1 MIQPWSCREAVK
13 LPGLW
18 QVVTWGNK
26 EPVKARQVPARVAV
40 AWLRSC
46 KEWIEAG
53 NREWRKLLLLVSD
66 NIFYNSK
73 LLFYFYAVAYQY
85 KTTKHRVTTYII
97 LYIYIY
103 YIPYPHLEICLK
115 EGNWDVGTPMQPF
128 HKLSIIEPVPQI
140 DTIWSQHPYWIVV
153 SDSTIQVVPRTQIHS
168 PFTVPL
174 KFNMSWWFRFF
185 RKNARLWMLPQG
197 RHDQPVG
204 FAKSNVNA
212 TLRAQL
218 LSRSRISNDAMYFLQ
233 CGKPNNKPSP
243 YMSCINFSSK
253 WWLYGSLWHLALYHT
268 SPLSPH

>member
-1 MIQPWSCREAVK
+1 MVITTGQLHPIIGKQGKTHPLIQPWSCREAVK

-18 QVVTWGNK
+18 QAVTWGNK

-46 KEWIEAG
+46 KEWLEAG

-73 LLFYFYAVAYQY
+73 LLFYFYAVAYKY
-85 KTTKHRVTTYII
+85 KTTKHRVTIYII
-97 LYIYIY
+97 LYIY

-153 SDSTIQVVPRTQIHS
+153 SDSTIQVVPRTHIHS

-174 KFNMSWWFRFF
+174 KLNMSWWLLFF
-185 RKNARLWMLPQG
+185 
-197 RHDQPVG
+197 
-204 FAKSNVNA
+204 VNMA
-212 TLRAQL
+212 DFGCYLKE
-218 LSRSRISNDAMYFLQ
+218 NM
-233 CGKPNNKPSP
+233 
-243 YMSCINFSSK
+243 INQ
-253 WWLYGSLWHLALYHT
+253 LALPRAMSMRLYERNFFHDLESRMMQCISCDVVSPTTNHHHT
-268 SPLSPH
+268 WVV